1 MIVSNIAFSLCA
13 LHASRAASELSPD
26 ISMSK
31 SFFSNGQ
38 KVDHNGMH
46 AQSGLGPPMLRMHTG
61 LKMLSGCDTRMRIG
75 SQIAHM
81 RIPSAFA
88 GTESPHPPPLHK
100 RYVELIL
107 HLYDSSNSNSF
118 HPAFQLPILYICRKY
133 RQRHSSLRLGRGGA
147 SVGALSEEGATG
159 ESAEPASAG
168 TEGLDPLESQSSAVP
183 SLLETVSTTSTAI
196 Q

>member
-1 MIVSNIAFSLCA
+1 
-13 LHASRAASELSPD
+13 
-26 ISMSK
+26 
-31 SFFSNGQ
+31 
-38 KVDHNGMH
+38 
-46 AQSGLGPPMLRMHTG
+46 MHTG
-61 LKMLSGCDTRMRIG
+61 LKMPSGCDTRVRIG

-88 GTESPHPPPLHK
+88 KIESPHPPPLHK

-107 HLYDSSNSNSF
+107 HLNDRIPFF
-118 HPAFQLPILYICRKY
+118 HPAFQLPILYICSTY
-133 RQRHSSLRLGRGGA
+133 CQRQASLRFGRCGA

-168 TEGLDPLESQSSAVP
+168 KEGLNPLESQSSAVP
-183 SLLETVSTTSTAI
+183 SVLEPASTASTAI

>member
-1 MIVSNIAFSLCA
+1 MQSRHNVVLLKIVSNIAFSLCA

-38 KVDHNGMH
+38 RADYNGMH

-61 LKMLSGCDTRMRIG
+61 LKMPSGCDTRVRIG

-81 RIPSAFA
+81 RISSAFA

-100 RYVELIL
+100 RYVEPIL
-107 HLYDSSNSNSF
+107 HLNDYSNPFFPSCISAANTA
-118 HPAFQLPILYICRKY
+118 HLQK
-133 RQRHSSLRLGRGGA
+133 
-147 SVGALSEEGATG
+147 LS
-159 ESAEPASAG
+159 PASFQPAPRSRRC
-168 TEGLDPLESQSSAVP
+168 LRW
-183 SLLETVSTTSTAI
+183 STF
-196 Q
+196 